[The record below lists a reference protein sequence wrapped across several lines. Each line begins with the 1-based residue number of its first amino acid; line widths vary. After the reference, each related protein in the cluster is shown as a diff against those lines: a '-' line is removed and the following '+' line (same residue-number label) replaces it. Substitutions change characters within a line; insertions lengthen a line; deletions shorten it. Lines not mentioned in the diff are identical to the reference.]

1 MSQGL
6 TMFLVSSENQYLTP
20 YLQKRTGEQRLGE
33 VIKTV
38 GSIDECGLSASLKML
53 KADGVK
59 YILLGVPEDIG
70 PRANLGKAGAD
81 KGWQAF
87 LTKFCALQQNEFIR
101 GEQIAVLG
109 HVYCEDLQKE
119 SEHLRTASDKQLEA
133 MRKLVSELDHRV
145 SQVCQLIFAE
155 ELTPIVIGG
164 GHNNAYPI
172 IKAASQNLSVPISA
186 INLDPHTD
194 FRSQEGR
201 HSGNGFSY
209 AAKQGLLNRYFSL
222 GMHELKNSKAN
233 IEALRD
239 FGFKWVSYQDIWV
252 RRKQDFPSA
261 LLAGQQ
267 YLNEVEQAIGV
278 EVDVDSISFTPA
290 SAYTNCGIS
299 VQDAEYFV
307 FSMGLNAATCYLHL
321 AEGAPAQHPSGI
333 EAGLNDI
340 GQLYASL
347 VVSFIQAKQSEN

>member
-1 MSQGL
+1 
-6 TMFLVSSENQYLTP
+6 MFLVSSEKQYLTP
-20 YLQKRTGEQRLGE
+20 YFQKRAGEQRLGE

-38 GSIDECGLSASLKML
+38 ESMTDGDLVTTLKML

-81 KGWQAF
+81 KGWKAF
-87 LTKFCALQQNEFIR
+87 LAKFCALQQNDFIR

-119 SEHLRTASDKQLEA
+119 SEHLHTSSEKQLGA
-133 MRKLVSELDHRV
+133 MRNLVSELDHRV
-145 SQVCQLIFAE
+145 SQVCQVIFAE
-155 ELTPIVIGG
+155 QLIPIVIGG

-172 IKAASQNLSVPISA
+172 IKAASQSRHAPISA

-194 FRSQEGR
+194 FRAPEGR

-233 IEALRD
+233 IQALHD

-252 RRKQDFPSA
+252 RRNQDFRSA
-261 LLAGQQ
+261 LQAGQE
-267 YLNEVEQAIGV
+267 YLNEVEQAIGI
-278 EVDVDSISFTPA
+278 EVDVDSISFVPA

-307 FSMGLNAATCYLHL
+307 YSMGLEPESCYLHL
-321 AEGAPAQHPSGI
+321 AEGAPVQHPSGI
-333 EAGLNDI
+333 EAGMNDI

-347 VVSFIQAKQSEN
+347 VVSFIQAKQRGNNE